1 MNYNLLRIIIRNDI
15 NLLIIFNKYIRLNK
29 IFKYEVKGYYSIEIN
44 LKNILII
51 NKFFK
56 KTRSKF
62 LIK

>member
-1 MNYNLLRIIIRNDI
+1 MNYNLLRIIVRNDA

-29 IFKYEVKGYYSIEIN
+29 MFKYEVEKYYSIEID
-44 LKNILII
+44 LKNASII

-56 KTRSKF
+56 KTHSKS

>member
-1 MNYNLLRIIIRNDI
+1 MNQNLLRIIIRNDI

-29 IFKYEVKGYYSIEIN
+29 IFKYKVEKYYLIKID
-44 LKNILII
+44 LKNTSIV

-56 KTRSKF
+56 KLYSKL